1 MTGVRRPLTLLKQ
14 DPDDVTARGSRVI
27 DADIAQRCADRCSDR
42 VTGPGGTATLA
53 QVPGFSVGGKTGTVH
68 KVGEGGY
75 LDDQYVALFV
85 GIAPMNAPRY
95 VTAILIDQPR
105 GDHYGGGLA
114 AAPVYSRITEEV
126 LRIRNAQ
133 PDSIGTLGSR
143 LDGPPAEVR
152 NTTPDCIT
160 LHRQLRVW
168 RDAGVDYV
176 AMEASS
182 HALDQRRLDGL
193 KIDVAVFT
201 NLSRDHLDYHPSMEA
216 YGESKLK
223 LFRDFASSVQ
233 IYNADDSFLSSQTD
247 TWGRDSIGISFS
259 DESADVLIGM
269 ISVVPLVFTLRTPW
283 GDAQIDSLLAGR
295 FNAFNLTVAIVAA
308 VSMGVPFIEIIAA
321 SQQLKPVP
329 GRLEPVEMATD
340 ITVVVDY
347 AHTPDALHRAIMAV
361 SEAQRQGCVWV
372 VFGCGGDRDRGKRSE
387 MGAVAARLADRIVVT
402 SDNPRGEPPEGIIQ
416 DILAGCGDV
425 TPLVEVD
432 RATAISL
439 VIAKAAAGD
448 TILIAGKGHE
458 TYQEIAGARIP
469 FSDVQCA
476 NHYLAQ
482 RRAA

>member
-1 MTGVRRPLTLLKQ
+1 M
-14 DPDDVTARGSRVI
+14 A
-27 DADIAQRCADRCSDR
+27 
-42 VTGPGGTATLA
+42 VTGTN
-53 QVPGFSVGGKTGTVH
+53 GKTSIVELTRQLLQA
-68 KVGEGGY
+68 VGLKAG
-75 LDDQYVALFV
+75 
-85 GIAPMNAPRY
+85 
-95 VTAILIDQPR
+95 
-105 GDHYGGGLA
+105 
-114 AAPVYSRITEEV
+114 
-126 LRIRNAQ
+126 
-133 PDSIGTLGSR
+133 SIGTLGSR
-143 LDGPPAEVR
+143 LFGPPAEVR

-201 NLSRDHLDYHPSMEA
+201 NLSRDHLDYHHSMEA
-216 YGESKLK
+216 YAESKFK

-233 IYNADDSFLSSQTD
+233 IYNADDSLLSSQSD
-247 TWGRDSIGISFS
+247 IWGRDSVGISFT

-269 ISVVPLVFTLRTPW
+269 ISVAPLAFTLRTPW

-295 FNAFNLTVAIVAA
+295 FNAFNLTVAIVATA
-308 VSMGVPFIEIIAA
+308 SMGVPLAEVIAVTN
-321 SQQLKPVP
+321 QLKPVP
-329 GRLEPVEMATD
+329 GRLELMEMASD
-340 ITVVVDY
+340 ITVVIDY
-347 AHTPDALHRAIMAV
+347 AHTPDALHRAITAV
-361 SEAQRQGCVWV
+361 SEAQHQGCIWV
-372 VFGCGGDRDRGKRSE
+372 LFGCGGDRDRGKRSE

-402 SDNPRGEPPEGIIQ
+402 SDNPRGEPPEAIIQ
-416 DILAGCGDV
+416 DILAGCEGAA
-425 TPLVEVD
+425 PLVEVD

-439 VIAKAAAGD
+439 VIAEAAAGD
-448 TILIAGKGHE
+448 TVLIAGKGHE

>member
-1 MTGVRRPLTLLKQ
+1 MMGLRELLADQTLSEVPLGNMTLDSRDVQPNMIFIAVPGAERDGRDFIHAALEQGAGVVLAEADGRELPN
-14 DPDDVTARGSRVI
+14 DHRVI
-27 DADIAQRCADRCSDR
+27 PIADLKDQIGVLADRFYRSASCHLKVMA
-42 VTGPGGTATLA
+42 VTGTN
-53 QVPGFSVGGKTGTVH
+53 GKTSIVELTRQLLQA
-68 KVGEGGY
+68 VGLKAG
-75 LDDQYVALFV
+75 
-85 GIAPMNAPRY
+85 
-95 VTAILIDQPR
+95 
-105 GDHYGGGLA
+105 
-114 AAPVYSRITEEV
+114 
-126 LRIRNAQ
+126 
-133 PDSIGTLGSR
+133 SIGTLGSR
-143 LDGPPAEVR
+143 LFGPPTEVR

-201 NLSRDHLDYHPSMEA
+201 NLSRDHLDYHHSMEA
-216 YGESKLK
+216 YAESKFK

-233 IYNADDSFLSSQTD
+233 IYNADDSLLSSQSD
-247 TWGRDSIGISFS
+247 IWGRDSVGISFT

-269 ISVVPLVFTLRTPW
+269 ISVAPLAFTLRTPW

-295 FNAFNLTVAIVAA
+295 FNAFNLTVAIVATA
-308 VSMGVPFIEIIAA
+308 SMGVPLAEVIAVTN
-321 SQQLKPVP
+321 QLKPVP
-329 GRLEPVEMATD
+329 GRLELMEMASD
-340 ITVVVDY
+340 ITVVIDY
-347 AHTPDALHRAIMAV
+347 AHTPDALHRAITAV
-361 SEAQRQGCVWV
+361 SEAQHQGCIWV
-372 VFGCGGDRDRGKRSE
+372 LFGCGGDRDRGKRSE

-402 SDNPRGEPPEGIIQ
+402 SDNPRGEPPEAIIQ
-416 DILAGCGDV
+416 DILAGCEGAA
-425 TPLVEVD
+425 PLVEVD

-439 VIAKAAAGD
+439 VIAEAAAGD
-448 TILIAGKGHE
+448 TVLIAGKGHE

>member
-1 MTGVRRPLTLLKQ
+1 MTASCRP
-14 DPDDVTARGSRVI
+14 R
-27 DADIAQRCADRCSDR
+27 
-42 VTGPGGTATLA
+42 
-53 QVPGFSVGGKTGTVH
+53 
-68 KVGEGGY
+68 
-75 LDDQYVALFV
+75 
-85 GIAPMNAPRY
+85 
-95 VTAILIDQPR
+95 
-105 GDHYGGGLA
+105 
-114 AAPVYSRITEEV
+114 
-126 LRIRNAQ
+126 
-133 PDSIGTLGSR
+133 
-143 LDGPPAEVR
+143 
-152 NTTPDCIT
+152 
-160 LHRQLRVW
+160 
-168 RDAGVDYV
+168 
-176 AMEASS
+176 
-182 HALDQRRLDGL
+182 
-193 KIDVAVFT
+193 
-201 NLSRDHLDYHPSMEA
+201 
-216 YGESKLK
+216 
-223 LFRDFASSVQ
+223 
-233 IYNADDSFLSSQTD
+233 TD

-269 ISVVPLVFTLRTPW
+269 ISVAPLVFTLRTPW

-295 FNAFNLTVAIVAA
+295 FNAFNITVAIVAA

-402 SDNPRGEPPEGIIQ
+402 SDNPRGEPPEAIIQ

>member
-1 MTGVRRPLTLLKQ
+1 MMGLRKWLADQTLSEASLNDMTLDSRDVQPNMIFIAVPGAERDGRDFIHTALEQGAGVVLAEADGRELPN
-14 DPDDVTARGSRVI
+14 DDRVI
-27 DADIAQRCADRCSDR
+27 AITNLKDQIGVLADRFYRSPSCQLKVMA
-42 VTGPGGTATLA
+42 VTGTN
-53 QVPGFSVGGKTGTVH
+53 GKTSVVELTRH
-68 KVGEGGY
+68 LLQAVG
-75 LDDQYVALFV
+75 L
-85 GIAPMNAPRY
+85 
-95 VTAILIDQPR
+95 TA
-105 GDHYGGGLA
+105 G
-114 AAPVYSRITEEV
+114 
-126 LRIRNAQ
+126 
-133 PDSIGTLGSR
+133 SIGTLGSR

-193 KIDVAVFT
+193 AIDVAVFT

-269 ISVVPLVFTLRTPW
+269 ISVAPLVFTLRTPW

-347 AHTPDALHRAIMAV
+347 AHTPDALYRAIMAV

-402 SDNPRGEPPEGIIQ
+402 SDNPRGEPPEAIIQ

-448 TILIAGKGHE
+448 TVLIAGKGHE
-458 TYQEIAGARIP
+458 TYQEIAGDRIP

>member
-1 MTGVRRPLTLLKQ
+1 MMGLRELLADQTLSEVPLGNMTLDSRDVQPNMIFIAVPGAERDGRDFIHAALEQGAGVVLAEADGRELPH
-14 DPDDVTARGSRVI
+14 DHRVI
-27 DADIAQRCADRCSDR
+27 AIADLKDQIGLLADRFYRSASCHLKVMA
-42 VTGPGGTATLA
+42 VTGTN
-53 QVPGFSVGGKTGTVH
+53 GKTSIVELTRQLLQA
-68 KVGEGGY
+68 VGLKAG
-75 LDDQYVALFV
+75 
-85 GIAPMNAPRY
+85 
-95 VTAILIDQPR
+95 
-105 GDHYGGGLA
+105 
-114 AAPVYSRITEEV
+114 
-126 LRIRNAQ
+126 
-133 PDSIGTLGSR
+133 SIGTLGSR
-143 LDGPPAEVR
+143 LFGPPTEVR

-201 NLSRDHLDYHPSMEA
+201 NLSRDHLDYHHSMEA
-216 YGESKLK
+216 YAESKFK

-233 IYNADDSFLSSQTD
+233 IYNADDSLLSSQSD
-247 TWGRDSIGISFS
+247 IWGRDSVGISFT

-269 ISVVPLVFTLRTPW
+269 ISVAPLAFTLRTPW

-295 FNAFNLTVAIVAA
+295 FNAFNLTVAIVATA
-308 VSMGVPFIEIIAA
+308 SMGVPLAEVIAVTN
-321 SQQLKPVP
+321 QLKPVP
-329 GRLEPVEMATD
+329 GRLELMEMASD
-340 ITVVVDY
+340 ITVVIDY
-347 AHTPDALHRAIMAV
+347 AHTPDALHRAITAV
-361 SEAQRQGCVWV
+361 SEAQHQGCIWV
-372 VFGCGGDRDRGKRSE
+372 LFGCGGDRDRGKRSE

-402 SDNPRGEPPEGIIQ
+402 SDNPRGEPPEAIIQ
-416 DILAGCGDV
+416 DILAGCEGAA
-425 TPLVEVD
+425 PLVEVD

-439 VIAKAAAGD
+439 VIAEAAAGD
-448 TILIAGKGHE
+448 TVLIAGKGHE

>member
-1 MTGVRRPLTLLKQ
+1 MMGLRELLADQTLSEVPLGNMTLDSRDVQPNMIFIAVPGAERDGRDFIHAALEQGAGVVLAEADGRELPH
-14 DPDDVTARGSRVI
+14 DHRVI
-27 DADIAQRCADRCSDR
+27 PIADLKDQIGVLADRFYRSASCHLKVMA
-42 VTGPGGTATLA
+42 VTGTN
-53 QVPGFSVGGKTGTVH
+53 GKTSIVELTRQLLQA
-68 KVGEGGY
+68 VGLKAG
-75 LDDQYVALFV
+75 
-85 GIAPMNAPRY
+85 
-95 VTAILIDQPR
+95 
-105 GDHYGGGLA
+105 
-114 AAPVYSRITEEV
+114 
-126 LRIRNAQ
+126 
-133 PDSIGTLGSR
+133 SIGTLGSR
-143 LDGPPAEVR
+143 LFGPPTEVR

-201 NLSRDHLDYHPSMEA
+201 NLSRDHLDYHHSMEA
-216 YGESKLK
+216 YAESKFK

-233 IYNADDSFLSSQTD
+233 IYNADDSLLSSQSD
-247 TWGRDSIGISFS
+247 IWGPDSVGISFT

-269 ISVVPLVFTLRTPW
+269 ISVAPLAFTLRTPW

-295 FNAFNLTVAIVAA
+295 FNAFNLTVAIVATA
-308 VSMGVPFIEIIAA
+308 SMGVPLAEVIAVTN
-321 SQQLKPVP
+321 QLKPVP
-329 GRLEPVEMATD
+329 GRLELMEMASD
-340 ITVVVDY
+340 ITVVIDY
-347 AHTPDALHRAIMAV
+347 AHTPDALHRAITAV
-361 SEAQRQGCVWV
+361 SEAQHQGCIWV
-372 VFGCGGDRDRGKRSE
+372 LFGCGGDRDRGKRSE

-402 SDNPRGEPPEGIIQ
+402 SDNPRGEPPEAIIQ
-416 DILAGCGDV
+416 DSLVGCEGAA
-425 TPLVEVD
+425 PLVEVD

-439 VIAKAAAGD
+439 VIAEAAAGD
-448 TILIAGKGHE
+448 TVLIAGKGHE

>member
-1 MTGVRRPLTLLKQ
+1 MMGLRELLADQTLPEVPLGNMTLDSRDVQPNMIFIAVPGAERDGRDFIHAALEQGAGVVLAEADGRELPH
-14 DPDDVTARGSRVI
+14 DDRVI
-27 DADIAQRCADRCSDR
+27 AIADLKDQIGVLADRFYRSASCHLKVMA
-42 VTGPGGTATLA
+42 VTGTN
-53 QVPGFSVGGKTGTVH
+53 GKTSIVELTRQLLQA
-68 KVGEGGY
+68 VGLKAG
-75 LDDQYVALFV
+75 
-85 GIAPMNAPRY
+85 
-95 VTAILIDQPR
+95 
-105 GDHYGGGLA
+105 
-114 AAPVYSRITEEV
+114 
-126 LRIRNAQ
+126 
-133 PDSIGTLGSR
+133 SIGTLGSR
-143 LDGPPAEVR
+143 LFGPPTEVR

-201 NLSRDHLDYHPSMEA
+201 NLSRDHLDYHHSMEA
-216 YGESKLK
+216 YAESKFK

-233 IYNADDSFLSSQTD
+233 IYNADDSLLSSQSD
-247 TWGRDSIGISFS
+247 IWGPDSVGISFT

-269 ISVVPLVFTLRTPW
+269 ISVAPLAFTLRTPW

-295 FNAFNLTVAIVAA
+295 FNAFNLTVAIVATA
-308 VSMGVPFIEIIAA
+308 SMGVPLAEVIAVTN
-321 SQQLKPVP
+321 QLKPVP
-329 GRLEPVEMATD
+329 GRLELMEMASD
-340 ITVVVDY
+340 ITVVIDY
-347 AHTPDALHRAIMAV
+347 AHTPDALHRAITAV
-361 SEAQRQGCVWV
+361 SEAQHQGCIWV
-372 VFGCGGDRDRGKRSE
+372 LFGCGGDRDRGKRSE

-402 SDNPRGEPPEGIIQ
+402 SDNPRGEPPEAIIQ
-416 DILAGCGDV
+416 DILAGCEGAA
-425 TPLVEVD
+425 PLVEVD

-439 VIAKAAAGD
+439 VIAEAAAGD
-448 TILIAGKGHE
+448 TVLIAGKGHE

>member
-1 MTGVRRPLTLLKQ
+1 MIAISGLKDQIGVL
-14 DPDDVTARGSRVI
+14 
-27 DADIAQRCADRCSDR
+27 ADRFYRSASCHLKVMA
-42 VTGPGGTATLA
+42 VTGTN
-53 QVPGFSVGGKTGTVH
+53 GKTSIVELTRQLLQA
-68 KVGEGGY
+68 VG
-75 LDDQYVALFV
+75 LKAC
-85 GIAPMNAPRY
+85 
-95 VTAILIDQPR
+95 
-105 GDHYGGGLA
+105 
-114 AAPVYSRITEEV
+114 
-126 LRIRNAQ
+126 
-133 PDSIGTLGSR
+133 SIGTLGSR
-143 LDGPPAEVR
+143 LFGPPTEVR

-201 NLSRDHLDYHPSMEA
+201 NLSRDHLDYHHSMEA
-216 YGESKLK
+216 YAESKFK

-233 IYNADDSFLSSQTD
+233 IYNADDSLLSSQSD
-247 TWGRDSIGISFS
+247 IWGPDSVGISFT

-269 ISVVPLVFTLRTPW
+269 ISVAPLAFTLRTPW

-295 FNAFNLTVAIVAA
+295 FNAFNLTVAIVATA
-308 VSMGVPFIEIIAA
+308 SMGVPLAEVIAVTD
-321 SQQLKPVP
+321 QLKPVP
-329 GRLEPVEMATD
+329 GRLELMEMASD
-340 ITVVVDY
+340 ITVVIDY
-347 AHTPDALHRAIMAV
+347 AHTPDALHRAITAV
-361 SEAQRQGCVWV
+361 SEAQHHGCIWV
-372 VFGCGGDRDRGKRSE
+372 LFGCGGDRDRGKRSE

-402 SDNPRGEPPEGIIQ
+402 SDNPRGEPPEAIIQ
-416 DILAGCGDV
+416 DILAGCEGAA
-425 TPLVEVD
+425 PLVEVD

-439 VIAKAAAGD
+439 VIAEAAAGD
-448 TILIAGKGHE
+448 TVLIAGKGHE

>member
-1 MTGVRRPLTLLKQ
+1 MMGLRKWLADQTLSEASLNDMTLDSRDVQPNMIFIAVPGAERDGRDFIHTALEQGAGVVLAEADGRELPN
-14 DPDDVTARGSRVI
+14 DDRVI
-27 DADIAQRCADRCSDR
+27 AITNLKDQIGLLADRFYRSPSCQLKVMA
-42 VTGPGGTATLA
+42 VTGTN
-53 QVPGFSVGGKTGTVH
+53 GKTSVVELTRH
-68 KVGEGGY
+68 LLQAVG
-75 LDDQYVALFV
+75 L
-85 GIAPMNAPRY
+85 
-95 VTAILIDQPR
+95 TA
-105 GDHYGGGLA
+105 G
-114 AAPVYSRITEEV
+114 
-126 LRIRNAQ
+126 
-133 PDSIGTLGSR
+133 SIGTLGSR

-193 KIDVAVFT
+193 AIDVAVFT

-269 ISVVPLVFTLRTPW
+269 ISVAPLVFTLRTPW

-347 AHTPDALHRAIMAV
+347 AHTPDALYRAIMAV

-402 SDNPRGEPPEGIIQ
+402 SDNPRGEPPEAIIQ

-448 TILIAGKGHE
+448 TVLIAGKGHE
-458 TYQEIAGARIP
+458 TYQEIAGDRIP

>member
-1 MTGVRRPLTLLKQ
+1 MMGLRELLADQTLPEVSLGNMTLDSRDVQPNMVFIAVPGAERDGRDFIHTAIEQGAGVVLAEADGREL
-14 DPDDVTARGSRVI
+14 PDDDRVI
-27 DADIAQRCADRCSDR
+27 EITDLKDQIGVLADRFYRSPSCQLKVMA
-42 VTGPGGTATLA
+42 VTGTN
-53 QVPGFSVGGKTGTVH
+53 GKTSIVELTRQLLQA
-68 KVGEGGY
+68 VGLKAG
-75 LDDQYVALFV
+75 
-85 GIAPMNAPRY
+85 
-95 VTAILIDQPR
+95 
-105 GDHYGGGLA
+105 
-114 AAPVYSRITEEV
+114 
-126 LRIRNAQ
+126 
-133 PDSIGTLGSR
+133 SIGTLGSR
-143 LDGPPAEVR
+143 LFGPPTEVR

-201 NLSRDHLDYHPSMEA
+201 NLSRDHLDYHHSMEA
-216 YGESKLK
+216 YAESKFK

-233 IYNADDSFLSSQTD
+233 IYNADDSLLSSQSD
-247 TWGRDSIGISFS
+247 IWGPDSVGISFT

-269 ISVVPLVFTLRTPW
+269 ISVAPLAFTLRTPW

-295 FNAFNLTVAIVAA
+295 FNAFNLTVAIVATA
-308 VSMGVPFIEIIAA
+308 SMGVPLAEVIAVTN
-321 SQQLKPVP
+321 QLKPVP
-329 GRLEPVEMATD
+329 GRLELMEMASD
-340 ITVVVDY
+340 ITVVIDY
-347 AHTPDALHRAIMAV
+347 AHTPDALHRAITAV
-361 SEAQRQGCVWV
+361 SEAQHQGCIWV
-372 VFGCGGDRDRGKRSE
+372 LFGCGGDRDRGKRSE

-402 SDNPRGEPPEGIIQ
+402 SDNPRGEPPEAIIQ
-416 DILAGCGDV
+416 DILAGCEGAA
-425 TPLVEVD
+425 PLVEVD

-439 VIAKAAAGD
+439 VIAEAAAGD
-448 TILIAGKGHE
+448 TVLIAGKGHE

>member
-1 MTGVRRPLTLLKQ
+1 MIGLGEWLADQTLSEVSLNNMTLDSRDVQPNMIFIAIPGAERDGRDFIHTALEQGARVVLAEADGRELPN
-14 DPDDVTARGSRVI
+14 DDRVI
-27 DADIAQRCADRCSDR
+27 AITNLKDQIGLLADRFYRSPSCQLKVMA
-42 VTGPGGTATLA
+42 VTGTN
-53 QVPGFSVGGKTGTVH
+53 GKTSVVELTRH
-68 KVGEGGY
+68 LLQAVG
-75 LDDQYVALFV
+75 L
-85 GIAPMNAPRY
+85 
-95 VTAILIDQPR
+95 TA
-105 GDHYGGGLA
+105 G
-114 AAPVYSRITEEV
+114 
-126 LRIRNAQ
+126 
-133 PDSIGTLGSR
+133 SIGTLGSR

-193 KIDVAVFT
+193 AIDVAVFT

-233 IYNADDSFLSSQTD
+233 IYNADDSFLSSRTD

-295 FNAFNLTVAIVAA
+295 FNAFNITVAIVAA

-347 AHTPDALHRAIMAV
+347 AHTPDALYRAIMAV

-402 SDNPRGEPPEGIIQ
+402 SDNPRGEPPEAIIQ

>member
-1 MTGVRRPLTLLKQ
+1 MMGLRELLADQTLPEVPLGNMTLDSRDVQPNMIFIAVPGAERDGRDFIHAALEQGAGVVLAEADGRELPH
-14 DPDDVTARGSRVI
+14 DHRVI
-27 DADIAQRCADRCSDR
+27 AIADLKDQIGLLADRFYRSASCHLKVMA
-42 VTGPGGTATLA
+42 VTGTN
-53 QVPGFSVGGKTGTVH
+53 GKTSIVELTRQLLQA
-68 KVGEGGY
+68 VGLKAG
-75 LDDQYVALFV
+75 
-85 GIAPMNAPRY
+85 
-95 VTAILIDQPR
+95 
-105 GDHYGGGLA
+105 
-114 AAPVYSRITEEV
+114 
-126 LRIRNAQ
+126 
-133 PDSIGTLGSR
+133 SIGTLGSR
-143 LDGPPAEVR
+143 LFGPPTEVR

-201 NLSRDHLDYHPSMEA
+201 NLSRDHLDYHHSMEA
-216 YGESKLK
+216 YAESKFK

-233 IYNADDSFLSSQTD
+233 IYNADDSLLSSQSD
-247 TWGRDSIGISFS
+247 IWGPDSVGISFT

-269 ISVVPLVFTLRTPW
+269 ISVAPLAFTLRTPW

-295 FNAFNLTVAIVAA
+295 FNAFNLTVAIVATA
-308 VSMGVPFIEIIAA
+308 SMGVPLAEVIAVTN
-321 SQQLKPVP
+321 QLKPVP
-329 GRLEPVEMATD
+329 GRLELMEMASD
-340 ITVVVDY
+340 ITVVIDY
-347 AHTPDALHRAIMAV
+347 AHTPDALHRAITAV
-361 SEAQRQGCVWV
+361 SEAQHQGCIWV
-372 VFGCGGDRDRGKRSE
+372 LFGCGGDRDRGKRSE

-402 SDNPRGEPPEGIIQ
+402 SDNPRGEPPEAIIQ
-416 DILAGCGDV
+416 DILAGCEGAA
-425 TPLVEVD
+425 PLVEVD

-439 VIAKAAAGD
+439 VIAEAAAGD
-448 TILIAGKGHE
+448 TVLIAGKGHE

>member
-1 MTGVRRPLTLLKQ
+1 MMGLRELLADQTLPEVPLGNMTLDSRDVQPNMIFIAVPGAERDGRDFIHAALEQGAGVVLAEADGRELPH
-14 DPDDVTARGSRVI
+14 DHRVI
-27 DADIAQRCADRCSDR
+27 AIADLKDQIGVLADRFYRSASCHLKVMA
-42 VTGPGGTATLA
+42 VTGTN
-53 QVPGFSVGGKTGTVH
+53 GKTSIVELTRQLLQA
-68 KVGEGGY
+68 VGLKAG
-75 LDDQYVALFV
+75 
-85 GIAPMNAPRY
+85 
-95 VTAILIDQPR
+95 
-105 GDHYGGGLA
+105 
-114 AAPVYSRITEEV
+114 
-126 LRIRNAQ
+126 
-133 PDSIGTLGSR
+133 SIGTLGSR
-143 LDGPPAEVR
+143 LFGPPTEVR

-201 NLSRDHLDYHPSMEA
+201 NLSRDHLDYHHSMEA
-216 YGESKLK
+216 YAESKFK

-233 IYNADDSFLSSQTD
+233 IYNADDSLLSSQSD
-247 TWGRDSIGISFS
+247 IWGRDSVGISFT

-269 ISVVPLVFTLRTPW
+269 ISVAPLAFTLRTPW

-295 FNAFNLTVAIVAA
+295 FNAFNLTVAIVATA
-308 VSMGVPFIEIIAA
+308 SMGVPLAEVIAVTN
-321 SQQLKPVP
+321 QLKPVP
-329 GRLEPVEMATD
+329 GRLELMEMASD
-340 ITVVVDY
+340 ITVVIDY
-347 AHTPDALHRAIMAV
+347 AHTPDALHRAITAV
-361 SEAQRQGCVWV
+361 SEAQHQGCIWV
-372 VFGCGGDRDRGKRSE
+372 LFGCGGDRDRGKRSE

-402 SDNPRGEPPEGIIQ
+402 SDNPRGEPPEAIIQ
-416 DILAGCGDV
+416 DILAGCEGAA
-425 TPLVEVD
+425 PLVEVD

-439 VIAKAAAGD
+439 VIAEAAAGD
-448 TILIAGKGHE
+448 TVLIAGKGHE

>member
-1 MTGVRRPLTLLKQ
+1 MMGLRELLADQTLPEVPLGNMTLDSRDVQPNMIFIAVPGAERDGRDFIHAALEQGAGVVLAEADGRELPH
-14 DPDDVTARGSRVI
+14 DHRVI
-27 DADIAQRCADRCSDR
+27 PIADLKDQIGVLADRFYRSASCHLKVMA
-42 VTGPGGTATLA
+42 VTGTN
-53 QVPGFSVGGKTGTVH
+53 GKTSIVELTRQLLQA
-68 KVGEGGY
+68 VGLKAG
-75 LDDQYVALFV
+75 
-85 GIAPMNAPRY
+85 
-95 VTAILIDQPR
+95 
-105 GDHYGGGLA
+105 
-114 AAPVYSRITEEV
+114 
-126 LRIRNAQ
+126 
-133 PDSIGTLGSR
+133 SIGTLGSR
-143 LDGPPAEVR
+143 LFGPPTEVR

-201 NLSRDHLDYHPSMEA
+201 NLSRDHLDYHHSMEA
-216 YGESKLK
+216 YAESKFK

-233 IYNADDSFLSSQTD
+233 IYNADDSLLSSQSD
-247 TWGRDSIGISFS
+247 IWGPDSVGISFT

-269 ISVVPLVFTLRTPW
+269 ISVAPLAFTLRTPW

-295 FNAFNLTVAIVAA
+295 FNAFNLTVAIVATA
-308 VSMGVPFIEIIAA
+308 SMGVPLAEVIAVTN
-321 SQQLKPVP
+321 QLKPVP
-329 GRLEPVEMATD
+329 GRLELMEMASD
-340 ITVVVDY
+340 ITVVIDY
-347 AHTPDALHRAIMAV
+347 AHTPDALHRAITAV
-361 SEAQRQGCVWV
+361 SEAQHQGCIWV
-372 VFGCGGDRDRGKRSE
+372 LFGCGGDRDRGKRSE

-402 SDNPRGEPPEGIIQ
+402 SDNPRGEPPEAIIQ
-416 DILAGCGDV
+416 DILAGCEGAA
-425 TPLVEVD
+425 PLVEVD

-439 VIAKAAAGD
+439 VIAEAAAGD
-448 TILIAGKGHE
+448 TVLIAGKGHE

>member
-1 MTGVRRPLTLLKQ
+1 MMGLGEWLADQTLSEVSLNNMTLDSRDVQPNMIFIAVPGAERDGRDFIHAALEQGAGVVLAEAGGRELPN
-14 DPDDVTARGSRVI
+14 DDRVI
-27 DADIAQRCADRCSDR
+27 AITNLKDQIGVLADRFYRSPSCQLKVMA
-42 VTGPGGTATLA
+42 VTGTN
-53 QVPGFSVGGKTGTVH
+53 GKTSVVELTRH
-68 KVGEGGY
+68 LLQAVG
-75 LDDQYVALFV
+75 L
-85 GIAPMNAPRY
+85 
-95 VTAILIDQPR
+95 TA
-105 GDHYGGGLA
+105 G
-114 AAPVYSRITEEV
+114 
-126 LRIRNAQ
+126 
-133 PDSIGTLGSR
+133 SIGTLGSR

-168 RDAGVDYV
+168 RDAGVNYV

-193 KIDVAVFT
+193 AIDVAVFT
-201 NLSRDHLDYHPSMEA
+201 NLSRDHLDYHLSMEA

-247 TWGRDSIGISFS
+247 VWGRDSIGISFS

-269 ISVVPLVFTLRTPW
+269 ISVAPLVFTLRTPW

-321 SQQLKPVP
+321 SQQLQPVP
-329 GRLEPVEMATD
+329 GRLEPVELATD

-361 SEAQRQGCVWV
+361 SEAHRQGCVWV

-402 SDNPRGEPPEGIIQ
+402 SDNPRGEPPEAIIQ

-448 TILIAGKGHE
+448 TVLIAGKGHE
-458 TYQEIAGARIP
+458 TYQEIAGDRIP

-476 NHYLAQ
+476 SHYLSQ